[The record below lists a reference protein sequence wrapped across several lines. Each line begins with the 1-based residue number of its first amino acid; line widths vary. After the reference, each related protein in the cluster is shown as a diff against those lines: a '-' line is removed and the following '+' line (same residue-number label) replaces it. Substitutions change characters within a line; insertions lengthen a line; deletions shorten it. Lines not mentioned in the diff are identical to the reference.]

1 MRDFEF
7 LEILGAMDVQTKNA
21 LSRVNAIPDN
31 IRYLDRGQAYP
42 FVKWAGGK
50 RTLVPDILQVV
61 PKTFNTYYEPFLGGG
76 AVFFGLAGRIRNA
89 VLSDLNAELMLTYRM
104 IQTSPDAVIEV
115 LEEHQRKH
123 SKAHYIGTRKEGHCE
138 QDSVK
143 LAARFIYLNKS
154 CYNGLYR
161 VNKSNQFN
169 VPMGAY
175 KNPVICD
182 RKNLLAVSKVLQKAI
197 LQIQSFDQ
205 ITPSAGD
212 LVYCDPPYDE
222 TFTQYT
228 DKGFTRSDQESLRKA
243 CDVWIRSG
251 AYVIVS
257 SSDTEFIRKTWN
269 GYRIVEVKAAKNISC
284 KGNERTKVSELL
296 IISYGG

>member
-1 MRDFEF
+1 MN
-7 LEILGAMDVQTKNA
+7 GQTKRDV
-21 LSRVNAIPDN
+21 SRVDPIPDN
-31 IRYLDRGQAYP
+31 IRYLGRAYP

-50 RTLVPDILQVV
+50 RALVPYILQVL
-61 PKTFNTYYEPFLGGG
+61 PEKFNTYYEPFLGGG
-76 AVFFGLAGRIRNA
+76 AVFFGLDSLIQNA

-123 SKAHYIGTRKEGHCE
+123 SKAHYISTRKEGHCE

-197 LQIQSFDQ
+197 LQVQSFDQ

-228 DKGFTRSDQESLRKA
+228 DKGFTSSDQRSLRKA
-243 CDVWIRSG
+243 CDVWVKSG

-257 SSDTEFIRKTWN
+257 SSDTKFIRKIWKR
-269 GYRIVEVKAAKNISC
+269 YRLIEIKAARNISC